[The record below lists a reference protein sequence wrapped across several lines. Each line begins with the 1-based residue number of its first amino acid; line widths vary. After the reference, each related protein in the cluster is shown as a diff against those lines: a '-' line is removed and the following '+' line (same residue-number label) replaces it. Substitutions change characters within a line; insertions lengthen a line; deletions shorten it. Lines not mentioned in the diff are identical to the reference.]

1 MFITAERNPIARSV
15 REKFLRSREG
25 GKNGSNRT
33 GGIREDR
40 GSVVVDGTVAKSNN
54 SRAPFFSLRQR
65 GIARKKKGE
74 GEEGVGVEMGICGG
88 QERVG
93 RDPGEAQ

>member
-1 MFITAERNPIARSV
+1 MDRIEPAVF
-15 REKFLRSREG
+15 
-25 GKNGSNRT
+25 
-33 GGIREDR
+33 REDR
-40 GSVVVDGTVAKSNN
+40 GGVVVDGTVAKSNN
-54 SRAPFFSLRQR
+54 SRAPFFSLGQR

-74 GEEGVGVEMGICGG
+74 REEGMGVCGG